1 MFLWVFFVV
10 VVYLFLDFGL
20 SFLFYRDRTQSW
32 MDKEVG
38 RIWEELGVGKHDT
51 MYCKKIILK
60 VGTL

>member
-1 MFLWVFFVV
+1 
-10 VVYLFLDFGL
+10 
-20 SFLFYRDRTQSW
+20 